1 MGNTFFEI
9 YELLYQLGVTQN
21 YIGFYYVAYAVMLC
35 ADQPDWLLLV
45 TKTLYP
51 EVAKYYRTNWKA
63 VERNIRTVSDVI
75 WRENRFLL
83 EELAHRSLRQK
94 PQNAQLLSI
103 LAATINTSS
112 PLAQELRIST
122 ANKSSKC

>member
-1 MGNTFFEI
+1 MRNTLSKI

-35 ADQPDWLLLV
+35 ADQPDCLLLV
-45 TKTLYP
+45 TKMLYP

-103 LAATINTSS
+103 LTTTINTSS
-112 PLAQELRIST
+112 PLA
-122 ANKSSKC
+122 